1 MQFARRR
8 LEFMVES
15 ARKYGDVV
23 FFKVGNE
30 RIYLFNHPDL
40 IRDVLVTNQKNFTKS
55 RALQRAKLLLG
66 EGLLTSEGEFHLRQR
81 RLAQPAFHR
90 DRVNGYGRV
99 MVEYAERTSSR
110 WRDGQVLDV
119 HDEMMKLTLA
129 IVARTLFSADVENEA
144 TEIGDALTD
153 AFAAFNIATLPFSEI
168 LEKLPLPHVKR
179 FEAARDRLDATIYRI
194 IAERRRSTRDYGD
207 LLSMLLIAQDT
218 EGDGGTMSN
227 SQLRDE
233 AMTIFLAGHETT
245 ANALSW
251 TWYLLSRHPDVEK
264 RFHEE
269 IDALGRAPQ
278 PEDLQRLPYTR
289 MIVAESMRLYPPAWA
304 IGRRAIRD
312 FEAGGYEI
320 PARSMVLMCQ
330 YITHRDS
337 RFFPEPERFDP
348 DRWKPEIAALRP
360 KFSYFPFGGGT
371 RVCIGEQFAWM
382 EGVLI
387 LAATGRKWRLS
398 YNAIHPPEVE
408 PRITLR
414 PKGGLTMKVVSR
426 RV

>member
-1 MQFARRR
+1 
-8 LEFMVES
+8 MVES

-99 MVEYAERTSSR
+99 MAEYSERTSSR
-110 WRDGQVLDV
+110 WHHNQQLDM
-119 HDEMMKLTLA
+119 HEEMMKLTLA

-168 LEKLPLPHVKR
+168 LEKLPLPHVRR

-194 IAERRRSTRDYGD
+194 IGERRNSARDHGD
-207 LLSMLLIAQDT
+207 LLSMLLMAQDT
-218 EGDGGTMSN
+218 EGDGGTMTN
-227 SQLRDE
+227 TQLRDE

-251 TWYLLSRHPDVEK
+251 TWYLLSRHPEVER

-269 IDALGRAPQ
+269 IDALGRTPQ
-278 PEDLQRLPYTR
+278 PEDLQKLTYTR

-304 IGRRAIRD
+304 IGRRAIDD
-312 FEAGGYEI
+312 FEAGGFEI
-320 PARSMVLMCQ
+320 PARSMVLMSQ

-337 RFFPEPERFDP
+337 RFFPDPERFDP
-348 DRWKPEIAALRP
+348 DRWKPEVAALRP

-382 EGVLI
+382 EGVLV
-387 LAATGRKWRLS
+387 LAAIGRSWRAS
-398 YNAIHPPEVE
+398 YTSNQPPEVE

-414 PKGGLTMKVVSR
+414 PKGGMTMKVER
-426 RV
+426 REP